1 MAVFHALS
9 LRVCRMAGKR
19 CAPIAISPIYLLLHK
34 ILTTFSIFVNG
45 APENKKMAR
54 LYSRAIKEKVS
65 SSSDRSEANTSE
77 LQSLMRNSYA
87 VFCLKTTRKHK
98 YELHSIIHST

>member
-19 CAPIAISPIYLLLHK
+19 CAPIAISPIYSLLHK

-65 SSSDRSEANTSE
+65 SSSDQEPFGSQVQYLERKSTRLNSSH
-77 LQSLMRNSYA
+77 SLAVSIPSSYSN
-87 VFCLKTTRKHK
+87 K
-98 YELHSIIHST
+98 

>member
-65 SSSDRSEANTSE
+65 SSSDQEPFGSQVQSYDDSMRNLRSEEHTSE
-77 LQSLMRNSYA
+77 LQSLMR
-87 VFCLKTTRKHK
+87 
-98 YELHSIIHST
+98 